1 MNSDEELKWIKIVKA
16 ENARRAAG
24 IDTDDDFEKLF
35 SSNKKKKRAK
45 FANKGF
51 MQATAASKLAGTE
64 SKIMSGPLTQE
75 QDYKLGNLLNKPKKV
90 VEAPKSSRVESV
102 EEDELLAHIKKCQ
115 QDAERAK
122 IDKQRGMYTQTDNY
136 L

>member
-1 MNSDEELKWIKIVKA
+1 MNSDEELKWIKMIKA

-64 SKIMSGPLTQE
+64 KESKIMSGPLTQE
-75 QDYKLGNLLNKPKKV
+75 QDYMLGNLLNKPKKV

-102 EEDELLAHIKKCQ
+102 EED
-115 QDAERAK
+115 
-122 IDKQRGMYTQTDNY
+122 
-136 L
+136 